1 MVIVVKLT
9 IPFNL
14 KLIDAKRF
22 VDTHMSWLDDKL
34 KTIGPFYPLV
44 DGMMLPIGGQER
56 KLSIDKDISVDFYL
70 DTGTIRFP
78 KNNNPIELHVKN
90 FFKTRAK
97 IFFTKSCKVYLEKLD
112 TSYKALTI
120 KDPKTRW
127 GSCSSDGNLM
137 FSWRLMMAPHQVSDY
152 VAAHEVAHLIHLNH
166 SSEFW
171 GIVKQICPNYGEQ
184 RNWLRKNGK
193 YLHNFVF

>member
-1 MVIVVKLT
+1 MVKLT

-14 KLIDAKRF
+14 ELMEAKRF
-22 VDTHMSWLDDKL
+22 VDNQILWLDDKL
-34 KTIGPFYPLV
+34 KNIGPFHPLV
-44 DGMMLPIGGQER
+44 DGMMLPIGGKER
-56 KLSIDKDISVDFYL
+56 KLSTEKDIILDFYL
-70 DTGTIRFP
+70 DADTIKFP
-78 KNNNPIELHVKN
+78 KNNKPIELQVKN

-97 IFFTKSCKVYLEKLD
+97 SFFSESCKIYSEKLD
-112 TSYKALTI
+112 TSYQVLNI

-166 SSEFW
+166 STEFW
-171 GIVKQICPNYGEQ
+171 NTVKKICPNYEEH
-184 RNWLRKNGK
+184 RKWLRKNGK
-193 YLHNFVF
+193 GLHNFVF